1 MLITHYSEQPPPY
14 KSYKHD
20 KFERHKDKLKKQIQQ
35 IKECSLREEDKIKL
49 YSELKKLIP

>member
-1 MLITHYSEQPPPY
+1 MMLPYHTEKPLSY

-20 KFERHKDKLKKQIQQ
+20 KFERHKDKLKNQIRQ
-35 IKECSLREEDKIKL
+35 IRECSLREDDKIEL

>member
-1 MLITHYSEQPPPY
+1 MMITHYSEMPPPY

-20 KFERHKDKLKKQIQQ
+20 KFKRHKDKLKKQIQQ
-35 IKECSLREEDKIKL
+35 IKECSLKEEDKIKL